1 MIPGRTYV
9 APSTLHG
16 RGVFAAVPIAAGEV
30 IEVCPVLR
38 FPAAQ
43 REHIDATL
51 IDEYYFDWD
60 GDGAIALG
68 LGSLYNHADEP
79 IAEYIKDTANDV
91 APSPPMRRSPSHTI
105 RCCPTAGD
113 ACGLSCPA
121 CLPLDAYPTDR
132 SAGPPA
138 LSDAGR
144 RSWCRRLDPA
154 LSN

>member
-91 APSPPMRRSPSHTI
+91 LVVR
-105 RCCPTAGD
+105 
-113 ACGLSCPA
+113 
-121 CLPLDAYPTDR
+121 
-132 SAGPPA
+132 A
-138 LSDAGR
+138 LSAIAADTEITFAYGPVLPD
-144 RSWCRRLDPA
+144 SG
-154 LSN
+154 